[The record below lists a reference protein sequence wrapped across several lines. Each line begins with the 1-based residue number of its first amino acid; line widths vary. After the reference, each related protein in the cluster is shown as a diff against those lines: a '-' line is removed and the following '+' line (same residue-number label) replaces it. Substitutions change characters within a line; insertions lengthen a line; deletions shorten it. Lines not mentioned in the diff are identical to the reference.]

1 MDVVYGIRRIY
12 SIARE
17 GVWGREGAGIAL
29 HQRAGGFFGG
39 LLEAVFLG
47 KNEVKSLLAALGVV
61 LVALGLLL
69 AFLVRSR
76 GGLERSCAS
85 LGALLAALGGVL
97 GRSLGHLG
105 AVLALLGRL
114 WGAWGSHKR

>member
-1 MDVVYGIRRIY
+1 MPASRLIRGL
-12 SIARE
+12 AD
-17 GVWGREGAGIAL
+17 
-29 HQRAGGFFGG
+29 FF
-39 LLEAVFLG
+39 EAVFLR
-47 KNEVKSLLAALGVV
+47 KNDVKSLLAALGVV

-105 AVLALLGRL
+105 AVLALLGRF
-114 WGAWGSHKR
+114 WGSWGVKKHCCSLCFSILFGKPMF

>member
-1 MDVVYGIRRIY
+1 MDVVWGIRRIY

-29 HQRAGGFFGG
+29 HQRLADFF
-39 LLEAVFLG
+39 EAVFLG

-114 WGAWGSHKR
+114 WGAWGSQKR